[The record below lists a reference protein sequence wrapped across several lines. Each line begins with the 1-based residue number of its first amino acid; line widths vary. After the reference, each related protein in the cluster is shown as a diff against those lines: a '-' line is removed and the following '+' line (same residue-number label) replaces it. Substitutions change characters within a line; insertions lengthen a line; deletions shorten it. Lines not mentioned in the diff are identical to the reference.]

1 MDTLQLA
8 KQQSKR
14 REIFLCQFHI
24 IYNCAHMYNE
34 YVNINLKK
42 RQTIDIHGSNG
53 DTNVNILVIIFKN

>member
-1 MDTLQLA
+1 
-8 KQQSKR
+8 
-14 REIFLCQFHI
+14 
-24 IYNCAHMYNE
+24 MYNE